1 MSGQF
6 HHESDP
12 AEARDDQARLA
23 NAETAVEADRIRA
36 VYKRYGTD
44 WIDADHQNPGRQAM
58 HSERNE
64 ERNEKFRTIL
74 HEQLGKPIENSNF
87 LDLGCDFGED
97 LRYIESLGAKYHNL
111 YGIDLLRDR
120 IEKAKKIY
128 PSYKFFLGDA
138 ALMQSIGVMFDVI
151 IIMTVFSSIL
161 FDGMVYD
168 IVDNLDSVLSPGG
181 MILWYDIRYPSPSN
195 PHVRAMTLGRIRK
208 FFPSWRLDL
217 EPVSLLAPVSRR
229 LGAFSR
235 LLYRPLASVPCL
247 RSHYIGTIRR
257 NASAPGPERAGA

>member
-64 ERNEKFRTIL
+64 KFRTIL

-111 YGIDLLRDR
+111 YGIDLLQDR
-120 IEKAKKIY
+120 IEKSKKIY

-138 ALMQSIGVMFDVI
+138 ALMQSIGVMLEV
-151 IIMTVFSSIL
+151 IIMTFFHLYSGIEWSVIL
-161 FDGMVYD
+161 STT
-168 IVDNLDSVLSPGG
+168 LT
-181 MILWYDIRYPSPSN
+181 PS
-195 PHVRAMTLGRIRK
+195 
-208 FFPSWRLDL
+208 
-217 EPVSLLAPVSRR
+217 
-229 LGAFSR
+229 
-235 LLYRPLASVPCL
+235 
-247 RSHYIGTIRR
+247 
-257 NASAPGPERAGA
+257 